1 MPIMTVTTL
10 AGKSL
15 EDKKKLARDLTDC
28 AQNVMQRPREIIRVI
43 FHEIPAGS
51 YAVAGEFLDPA
62 TDDDTILRISFM
74 TGRTPQQK
82 KEIIQHLVNV
92 LFDNPAFSKSA
103 VRVIIEE
110 TPGENFYRSK

>member
-15 EDKKKLARDLTDC
+15 AEKGKLAKDLTDC
-28 AQNVMQRPREIIRVI
+28 VQTLMQRPREIIRVI
-43 FHEIPAGS
+43 FQEIPEGS

-62 TDDDTILRISFM
+62 VQDDTILRISFM
-74 TGRTPQQK
+74 TGRTPEQK
-82 KEIIQHLVNV
+82 KKIIQHLVQV
-92 LFDNPAFSKSA
+92 LLDNPAFSRDA
-103 VRVIIEE
+103 IRVIIEE